1 MRAFKIKRS
10 RENIAKM
17 ERMHTRPP
25 SLALLAYASICLRL
39 LQTKKQTKHELFS
52 RGLKVICSQVS
63 QAKYHHLDCAIA
75 ESFQHQMIKERQS
88 SKKGE
93 ETGHGMNSGYFH
105 GVQGRLFLE
114 VLR

>member
-25 SLALLAYASICLRL
+25 SLACLHLLH
-39 LQTKKQTKHELFS
+39 TKKQTKHELFS

-63 QAKYHHLDCAIA
+63 QAKYHHLDCARA

-105 GVQGRLFLE
+105 GVQG
-114 VLR
+114 